1 MDPTSQDP
9 QDQQLGDHVEPT
21 DDRLSAQPPYEDD
34 GQDNLDGNGQVQPN
48 VSDNAVFGPEQETR
62 LLLFLKGL
70 GNSNNIADGAV
81 SNLVPISSNDAAS
94 EAAINDVH
102 IETSLNI
109 ADDTAADATIR
120 AMIDDPDVALRPD
133 LEETLREE
141 INVSSLEPPN
151 PTALHIALAKGL
163 NKIAEQLIG
172 AGANV
177 NALDE
182 NGVQPLQIACDNGN
196 TDLIKLLLDNGA
208 TTRGPDRD
216 GWCLLHY
223 ASYYD
228 MDADLLERLIEV
240 DRNNLNHKESCQGWT
255 PINRAAWFGRQ
266 TVVEA
271 LLKARVDLG
280 IADKNGWTPLMTAI
294 EETNFQIFDKMVDH
308 LAEIGSNDDDISK
321 EVIDQ
326 RDDEGMT
333 VLMTLCDADP
343 TSASEDSLR
352 NFLQKLRPNTDII
365 DNIEQTALNH
375 VMALVKKSN
384 SPYALNMALEMI
396 KWWPEHF
403 PPTYHPTGTHC

>member
-1 MDPTSQDP
+1 
-9 QDQQLGDHVEPT
+9 
-21 DDRLSAQPPYEDD
+21 
-34 GQDNLDGNGQVQPN
+34 
-48 VSDNAVFGPEQETR
+48 
-62 LLLFLKGL
+62 
-70 GNSNNIADGAV
+70 
-81 SNLVPISSNDAAS
+81 
-94 EAAINDVH
+94 
-102 IETSLNI
+102 
-109 ADDTAADATIR
+109 
-120 AMIDDPDVALRPD
+120 MIDDPDVALRPD

-308 LAEIGSNDDDISK
+308 LAGNW
-321 EVIDQ
+321 
-326 RDDEGMT
+326 
-333 VLMTLCDADP
+333 
-343 TSASEDSLR
+343 
-352 NFLQKLRPNTDII
+352 
-365 DNIEQTALNH
+365 
-375 VMALVKKSN
+375 VK
-384 SPYALNMALEMI
+384 
-396 KWWPEHF
+396 
-403 PPTYHPTGTHC
+403 